1 VEIGPAGPG
10 PITRGRIAAAAVV
23 LLLLCGGAAY
33 WFIGWR
39 HASRQAVMARVEIAI
54 PQGHARP
61 PAAALP
67 AAAAPTPPAHHDGTM
82 AQPLLPAPDP
92 ALVETGPNGQLP
104 IVGRDGRMPWRA
116 YARPFD
122 RSDTRP
128 RVAVIIAGLGPAGAA
143 TQSAIDSLPGAVTLA
158 FDPYARRLGEW
169 VDAARGAGHEVIL
182 SVPMEPTDFPRQD
195 PGPYTLLTSLAG
207 KENVE
212 RLDWVLSRATGYV
225 GIANMMGSRFT
236 TSQSSLVPVFDELKK
251 RGLLFVD
258 TRASEQSVAGSL
270 ANSLGVPRVVG
281 DVTLD
286 AEAAREAIDQRL
298 SQLED
303 KARRSGAALATG
315 FAYPVTLERVA
326 LWAKTLGDK
335 GIALAPA
342 SALVTAPPTP
352 AAANSNGAAR

>member
-1 VEIGPAGPG
+1 
-10 PITRGRIAAAAVV
+10 
-23 LLLLCGGAAY
+23 
-33 WFIGWR
+33 
-39 HASRQAVMARVEIAI
+39 
-54 PQGHARP
+54 
-61 PAAALP
+61 
-67 AAAAPTPPAHHDGTM
+67 M

-104 IVGRDGRMPWRA
+104 IISRDGRMPWRV

-128 RVAVIIAGLGPAGAA
+128 RVAVIIAGLGPGGAV
-143 TQSAIDSLPGAVTLA
+143 TQSAINDLPGAVTLA

-169 VDAARGAGHEVIL
+169 IGAARGAGHEVIL

-195 PGPYTLLTSLAG
+195 PGPYSLLTALAA
-207 KENVE
+207 KENIE

-258 TRASEQSVAGSL
+258 TRTSEQSVAGSL
-270 ANSLGVPRVVG
+270 ANSLGVPRAVS

-286 AEAAREAIDQRL
+286 IEAARDAIDQRL
-298 SQLED
+298 AQLEE
-303 KARRSGAALATG
+303 KARRSGTALATG

-342 SALVTAPPTP
+342 SALVAAP
-352 AAANSNGAAR
+352 AAAAGSSNSAAR